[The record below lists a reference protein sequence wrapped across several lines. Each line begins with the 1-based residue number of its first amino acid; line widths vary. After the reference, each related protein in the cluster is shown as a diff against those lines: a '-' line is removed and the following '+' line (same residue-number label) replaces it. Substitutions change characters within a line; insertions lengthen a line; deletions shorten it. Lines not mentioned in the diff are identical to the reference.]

1 MNAEMPK
8 SAPQQSPMEGRKSV
22 FSHMG
27 VSCLDLKKMEDFYT
41 RVMGMTVSDRGLA
54 GPNKDR
60 PILFLTSESYD
71 HHQLV
76 LASGRTE
83 GEMHD
88 TQVIGGSFGT
98 AIFQISFKVDS
109 LATLRAYYKR
119 LQEDGN
125 TNLTPR
131 NHGNA
136 WALYTRDVEGNGL
149 ELFVDTPWFTHQPCG
164 EFLDLSKSDEEIYK
178 YTEELCRQRPDF
190 APVDDYRARMKDAIL
205 KVQSRLF

>member
-8 SAPQQSPMEGRKSV
+8 TAPQNPMAGRKSM

-27 VSCLDLKKMEDFYT
+27 VSCWDLKKMEDFYT

-54 GPNKDR
+54 GPDKDR
-60 PILFLTSESYD
+60 PIIFLTSESYD

-83 GEMHD
+83 GEIHD

-98 AIFQISFKVDS
+98 AIFQISFKIDS
-109 LATLRAYYKR
+109 LTTLRAFYKR
-119 LQEDGN
+119 LADNGN

-136 WALYTRDVEGNGL
+136 WALYTRDPEGNGL

-164 EFLDLSKSDEEIYK
+164 IPLDLALSDDEIYK
-178 YTEELCRQRPDF
+178 LTEEICRERPDF
-190 APVDDYRARMKDAIL
+190 QPIDDYRARMKDAIL
-205 KVQSRLF
+205 RGQERLI